1 MSQFGL
7 DDSPCL
13 FTQTLGVAVKLF
25 LRCDEHLK
33 PVDFNGS
40 NSLLIVTKWASSSWL
55 NLQEKHQFV

>member
-13 FTQTLGVAVKLF
+13 FTQALGVAVKLF

-33 PVDFNGS
+33 PVDSNGS
-40 NSLLIVTKWASSSWL
+40 NSLLKITKWASSSWL
-55 NLQEKHQFV
+55 NL